1 MNIPVIKL
9 CWLCL
14 LALIAM
20 PLNTA
25 GQETETTILSQSQDS
40 IMLFVNWDE
49 QLTWLMKEASIPGLS
64 IALMDSGK
72 LVYSNALGLKNNT
85 TTDSVN
91 EQTIFEA
98 ASLTKPLVAY
108 CALKMVQAGKLDL
121 DMPLYRYLEY
131 PDAADDD
138 RYKLITARLVLSHAS
153 GFPNWRA
160 NRNGGKLKV
169 KYDPGSKFGYSGEG
183 FVYLQKVMEHLSGD
197 DLQSIVSQY
206 IFEPLGMTRSML
218 VFGDTNNYAVGHDKK
233 SNASKKFKPQKPNAA
248 YSLHTTAVDYLKF
261 MRELVNPRFMTPP
274 YMEML
279 QKHHRLM
286 NAKEPSLGWTLG
298 LGINN
303 MPGESLYW
311 HWGDNGVFRAFFIM
325 SVKRGKGLVYFTNSQ
340 NGLSIVHRV
349 IQMTF
354 NDERIMQK
362 WQEYE
367 QF

>member
-1 MNIPVIKL
+1 MNFR
-9 CWLCL
+9 L
-14 LALIAM
+14 LNSLLWYFIMITVLPLWGQEADHVAHSQSLSSDTQKMDKTLTALI
-20 PLNTA
+20 
-25 GQETETTILSQSQDS
+25 
-40 IMLFVNWDE
+40 
-49 QLTWLMKEASIPGLS
+49 KEAAIPGMS

-72 LVYSNALGLKNNT
+72 LVYSKAWGLKNNAT
-85 TTDSVN
+85 ADSIN

-108 CALKMVQAGKLDL
+108 CALKMVEAGQIDL
-121 DMPLYRYLEY
+121 DMPLYRLLEY

-183 FVYLQKVMEHLSGD
+183 FVYLQKVMEHLTGS
-197 DLQSIVSQY
+197 DLQSLVSQY
-206 IFEPLGMTRSML
+206 IFEPLGMTRSKL
-218 VFGDTNNYAVGHDKK
+218 VFGNTTNYAVGHDEKG
-233 SNASKKFKPQKPNAA
+233 NAQKKFKPIKPNAA
-248 YSLHTTAVDYLKF
+248 YSLHTTALDYLKF
-261 MRELVNPRFMTPP
+261 MQELADPQFMEPRFMT
-274 YMEML
+274 ML

-286 NAKEPSLGWTLG
+286 NDKEPSLGWTLG

-303 MPGESLYW
+303 TPDESLYW

-340 NGLSIVHRV
+340 NGLSIVHRI

-362 WQEYE
+362 WQEYK
-367 QF
+367 QH